1 MDRRE
6 SFKMIALAPLMA
18 GFTWTGR
25 DVERAREQTA
35 AARAA
40 GDFEPQFFTAHEY
53 ETVRILVDL
62 ILPADERSGSATEL
76 GVPEFM
82 DFMMTDR
89 PDMQTPMRGG
99 LAWLDAHTH
108 RRFGHPFAEATED
121 ERRQILD
128 EIAYPEEAAPEVA
141 HGVAFFN
148 RFRNLTASGFWTTKE
163 GMEDLQYMG
172 NRFVT
177 KWEGAPEAEVKR
189 LGLSFPD
196 WAAE

>member
-25 DVERAREQTA
+25 DVERAHEQTV

-53 ETVRILVDL
+53 ETVRLLVDL

-99 LAWLDAHTH
+99 LAWLDAHTL
-108 RRFGHPFAEATED
+108 RRFGHTFAAATED
-121 ERRQILD
+121 ERRRVLD
-128 EIAYPEEAAPEVA
+128 EIAYPEEAAPELA

-177 KWEGAPEAEVKR
+177 KWEGAPKAEVER

-196 WAAE
+196 WATE

>member
-25 DVERAREQTA
+25 DVERAREQTV

-108 RRFGHPFAEATED
+108 RRFGRTFAEATED
-121 ERRQILD
+121 ERKQILD

-196 WAAE
+196 WDFE